1 MTLGG
6 VAAVI
11 ERSYNVAIL
20 CRINCQVISS
30 LVVSSVIIIIIRWA
44 HGQHRQSHVDL

>member
-6 VAAVI
+6 AAAVI
-11 ERSYNVAIL
+11 EMPYNVAIL

-30 LVVSSVIIIIIRWA
+30 LVVSSVIIIIIRWVPM
-44 HGQHRQSHVDL
+44 QHRHFHVDL